1 MSEKDA
7 KPGQASKRGG
17 LGRGLGALIP
27 SGGSLAGAGGKG
39 HFWNALDN
47 QSMGATPGPT
57 DTEPIDTEPTV
68 GDPTDG
74 KPTDGNPSDGGPTS
88 GGLAGPDKMAAADRF
103 GDSTAYEAS
112 ASRASAAFDIRL
124 PVHNETDELHGQ
136 RAKSEVIHRSVGP
149 VDSDVSRETVDS
161 TNAFDDIAVLIEV
174 DPNLID
180 PNPKNP
186 RSVFDEENLI
196 ELAESI
202 RDFGLLQ
209 PIVIRRT
216 DDEARF
222 ELVMGE
228 RRLRAAKLADVRSIP
243 AIVRQ
248 TDDDA
253 MLRDALLENIHRVQ
267 LNPLEEAA
275 AYQQLIEDFGVT
287 HEELA
292 TRIKRSRSQISNMLR
307 LMKLPSRVQ
316 QRVAAG
322 VLSYGHARAILGL
335 STPEAQEALA
345 TRIVAEGMSVRAT
358 EEAVQLAGT
367 EVEPKTRTI
376 RRKPITAPALRTL
389 AENLS
394 DHFDTRA
401 LVQLGKS
408 KGKIVV
414 EFASIDDLE
423 RIIAVMVPHLATARA
438 DRDQQ

>member
-7 KPGQASKRGG
+7 KPGQPSKKGG

-39 HFWNALDN
+39 HFWNALDTPSAG
-47 QSMGATPGPT
+47 SMP
-57 DTEPIDTEPTV
+57 EPTSRELSA
-68 GDPTDG
+68 
-74 KPTDGNPSDGGPTS
+74 NEPSELANDEPVTGEPANSEPAFVKSSTS
-88 GGLAGPDKMAAADRF
+88 
-103 GDSTAYEAS
+103 EN
-112 ASRASAAFDIRL
+112 SAAVDIGQ
-124 PVHNETDELHGQ
+124 PVHNETDEPQGQ
-136 RAKSEVIHRSVGP
+136 RAKSEVIHLSSGP
-149 VDSDVSRETVDS
+149 VDSDVSRETNDS
-161 TNAFDDIAVLIEV
+161 TNAFDDIAILIEI

-216 DDEARF
+216 DNLARF

-367 EVEPKTRTI
+367 EVEPKTRTT

-408 KGKIVV
+408 KGKIIV

-438 DRDQQ
+438 DRDQ